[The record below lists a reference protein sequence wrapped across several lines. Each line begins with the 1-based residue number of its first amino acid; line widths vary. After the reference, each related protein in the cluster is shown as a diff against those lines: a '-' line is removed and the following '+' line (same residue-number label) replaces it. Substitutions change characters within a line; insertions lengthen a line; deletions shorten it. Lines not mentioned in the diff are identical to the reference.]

1 MSPFAHHQEIW
12 KNKDLELQTFIVGQ
26 GLSLLIFSSKKR
38 RFEDKKGGDAA
49 EAVAMVKD
57 RSAQGQ
63 GDGDGEIVVNR
74 ESLEIQN

>member
-1 MSPFAHHQEIW
+1 MSWLQSVHH
-12 KNKDLELQTFIVGQ
+12 IVNFFHLVGVSASTQ
-26 GLSLLIFSSKKR
+26 KTSIFSSKKR

>member
-38 RFEDKKGGDAA
+38 GFAYWEVKSKSGFNYNLSCGSRDLSGVCNLKK
-49 EAVAMVKD
+49 K
-57 RSAQGQ
+57 SW
-63 GDGDGEIVVNR
+63 
-74 ESLEIQN
+74 L